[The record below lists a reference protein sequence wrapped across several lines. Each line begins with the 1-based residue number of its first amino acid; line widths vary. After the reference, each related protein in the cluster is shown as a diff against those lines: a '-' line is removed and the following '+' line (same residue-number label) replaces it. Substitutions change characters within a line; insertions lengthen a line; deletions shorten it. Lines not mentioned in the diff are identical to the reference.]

1 MDDDSQQHPPMNG
14 DDELAKTL
22 NGGLQFEETPAPGDG
37 DQPAP
42 TMMPAPTG
50 QFGDPL
56 AGMPTP
62 PLPDA
67 EPEKPEDAM
76 PPMPAPE
83 DDKPAEEQKPES
95 DEPEP
100 GLPSVHHTHGKHMS
114 HEDDEKHEEEKPK
127 EPEHH
132 EDQPETKDM
141 DDHDDFSKP
150 VSTGDSGLDKI
161 KASALEELK
170 PLVGKLSLAPE
181 EKFDTLLLIIRSTD
195 DQSLLDEAHAAA
207 KAIDDETKRAQALLD
222 IIKEVDYFSAKR

>member
-1 MDDDSQQHPPMNG
+1 MDDNTQHPPMNG

-37 DQPAP
+37 DQMAP

-62 PLPDA
+62 PLPGA
-67 EPEKPEDAM
+67 S
-76 PPMPAPE
+76 
-83 DDKPAEEQKPES
+83 PAEEQPEVS
-95 DEPEP
+95 EPEP
-100 GLPSVHHTHGKHMS
+100 GLPNVHHTHGKHMD
-114 HEDDEKHEEEKPK
+114 HQDGDEEKPAEEPK
-127 EPEHH
+127 PSPEEPEPAVA
-132 EDQPETKDM
+132 EPEEPK
-141 DDHDDFSKP
+141 HDDNLGKP
-150 VSTGDSGLDKI
+150 ASTGDSGLDKI

-195 DQSLLDEAHAAA
+195 DQTLLDEAHAAA
-207 KAIDDETKRAQALLD
+207 KGISDETKRAQALLD
-222 IIKEVDYFSAKR
+222 IIKEVDYFSSKR

>member
-1 MDDDSQQHPPMNG
+1 MDEDTQQHPPMNG

-50 QFGDPL
+50 QLGDPL

-62 PLPDA
+62 PLPGA
-67 EPEKPEDAM
+67 EPASIQPS
-76 PPMPAPE
+76 PSVNQ
-83 DDKPAEEQKPES
+83 PAEEDKEET
-95 DEPEP
+95 EPEP
-100 GLPSVHHTHGKHMS
+100 GLPSVHHTHGKHMGQGGE
-114 HEDDEKHEEEKPK
+114 EDDKKPAESALKYEEPPA
-127 EPEHH
+127 EPAVDE
-132 EDQPETKDM
+132 PS
-141 DDHDDFSKP
+141 HDDTAYKP

-170 PLVGKLSLAPE
+170 PLVGKLKLAPE

-207 KAIDDETKRAQALLD
+207 KNIDDETKRAQALLD